1 MQRPASGYLLVLW
14 IAVVGIAVSAAEET
28 SMPQSIDSGLFVA
41 SGAEVRSFTKEAV
54 IEAPAAKVYD
64 AWATPEG
71 WSEVYDP
78 PSASNIDL
86 AIGGRYE
93 CRPHQGP
100 ADPPRIRRGHPVGR
114 DVRLLRCGLGAGAP
128 GNGRISRKVVQP
140 DNLVAP
146 VSDAATPAAHRI
158 CPRGSGLDVGPEGP
172 PGSTNPRPARR
183 TGRRR
188 RLRCPPPRWRARPA
202 ACVRSAREIA
212 WRSASAS

>member
-93 CRPHQGP
+93 WLFDGKIGSNGCQVLSYIPGRMISFSWSAPPSQPENRGKRTWVVVEVEP
-100 ADPPRIRRGHPVGR
+100 LSADRTK
-114 DVRLLRCGLGAGAP
+114 VRLTHLGFGEGTLWDETYDYFVAAW
-128 GNGRISRKVVQP
+128 GRVLQGMGESLGK
-140 DNLVAP
+140 
-146 VSDAATPAAHRI
+146 
-158 CPRGSGLDVGPEGP
+158 
-172 PGSTNPRPARR
+172 
-183 TGRRR
+183 
-188 RLRCPPPRWRARPA
+188 
-202 ACVRSAREIA
+202 
-212 WRSASAS
+212 